1 MKVKVKKRPV
11 KRFDWSTRGR
21 TQIKGLIEKFRED
34 AAEIFFYR
42 NRIDSE
48 LIDFVALP
56 SISLQWGT
64 ENPIWAQVIGAP
76 GSGKTAHIALLEAW
90 SKVVFVSR
98 LSKNSFISGYRDEE
112 SGDDPS
118 FLPKING
125 KLLVVKDFTCILQ
138 GAKEERDAVIGQLR
152 DIFDG
157 HASRVLGNIGHVEYR
172 SRFNMLIAVT
182 NIIDGFYGVSS
193 QLGERFISRR
203 EYTQERGKITSAAL
217 SNIIEGRNDGKI
229 KELKNQ
235 FADLIQLTPVIDLK
249 DIEWPLAMKRRIVAG
264 ADLVAICRSHV
275 IREKDGK
282 SIASKSAPEVGTRLV
297 TQIVQCIAGY
307 CILHG
312 LDEVNED
319 AWMFGGARIL
329 RDTMPTPI
337 AWTLSQIYEI
347 TRKRKGTKITFTIKD
362 LLPLT
367 RLGWHTTEQI
377 VTDLYMNG
385 AIDAEFVGKT
395 GRRSTEFSMG
405 SHLQETIKNLRLF
418 DGYDD
423 NEVELATL
431 KERTK
436 AKDQRRNNR

>member
-1 MKVKVKKRPV
+1 MKVKVKP
-11 KRFDWSTRGR
+11 KRFAWDTKGR
-21 TQIKGLIEKFRED
+21 KQIKGMIEQFRED
-34 AAEIFFYR
+34 ASEVFFYR

-56 SISLQWGT
+56 SISLQWGI

-76 GSGKTAHIALLEAW
+76 GSGKTAHISLLEAW
-90 SKVVFVSR
+90 DKVVFVSR

-112 SGDDPS
+112 TGNDPS

-138 GAKEERDAVIGQLR
+138 GPKEERDAVVGQLR

-217 SNIIEGRNDGKI
+217 SNIIEGRNDGKT
-229 KELKNQ
+229 KELKRK
-235 FADLIQLTPVIDLK
+235 FSELIQLTPVLSLSE
-249 DIEWPLAMKRRIVAG
+249 IEWPLAMKRRIVAG

-282 SIASKSAPEVGTRLV
+282 GIASKSAPEVGTRLV

-312 LDEVNED
+312 LNEVNED

-329 RDTMPTPI
+329 RDTLPTPI
-337 AWTLSQIYEI
+337 AWTLCQIYDL
-347 TRKRKGTKITFTIKD
+347 TRKRKIKNKSFSFTVKD

-377 VTDLYMNG
+377 ITDLYMNG
-385 AIDAEFVGKT
+385 AIEAEFVGNT
-395 GRRSTEFSMG
+395 GRRSTQFSM
-405 SHLQETIKNLRLF
+405 STKLEETLRNLRLF

-436 AKDQRRNNR
+436 AKDQRRNNK